1 MAKDFIHLF
10 QVVGLLLRNISS
22 ASWLAFEHE
31 VQPDNTGIGSISV
44 LASTFKVL
52 WCDVY
57 NSRKHLWEWKTTWVR
72 EGPFYYVFTKK
83 KKKERK
89 YLQKNYYNLLNR
101 RCSWKGGSELPL
113 KLWKNFTMDF
123 LFILN
128 CFWVFHSPPPPP
140 TTIQPHKEGTE
151 THNAILAIS
160 LIRQ

>member
-83 KKKERK
+83 KKKREEI
-89 YLQKNYYNLLNR
+89 LTEELL
-101 RCSWKGGSELPL
+101 
-113 KLWKNFTMDF
+113 
-123 LFILN
+123 
-128 CFWVFHSPPPPP
+128 
-140 TTIQPHKEGTE
+140 
-151 THNAILAIS
+151 
-160 LIRQ
+160 